1 MQNLKRLLHGVFSFN
16 YYNNSQQMHEKD
28 AVNRLILFNITQ

>member
-1 MQNLKRLLHGVFSFN
+1 MQNLKRLLHGAFLLIITM
-16 YYNNSQQMHEKD
+16 NSQQMHEKD